1 MAQLVTRYS
10 NAILSILIEN
20 DSMTDALKQVELV
33 RNTLD
38 HNEIQYFL
46 ENPDI
51 PNAEKKHLIKKSF
64 EGHIDQS
71 LMGFL
76 DLMIR
81 KSRESLI
88 IPVLTDL
95 IHQIKRKLGKMEAYV
110 VSAMPLTD
118 EEVSELARILSD
130 KLDAQVEVETSVD
143 RDLLAGFY
151 VQVDGQVFDSSLR
164 TDIQRIKNQLKKGDF
179 RDS

>member
-10 NAILSILIEN
+10 NAILSILSEEDAIEE
-20 DSMTDALKQVELV
+20 TLKQVELV

-38 HNEIQYFL
+38 DNEIQSFL

-51 PNAEKKHLIKKSF
+51 PNVEKKHLIKKSF
-64 EGHIDQS
+64 AGHIDQS

-95 IHQIKRKLGKMEAYV
+95 IHQIKRKLGKIEAYV
-110 VSAMPLTD
+110 VSAMPLDD
-118 EEVSELARILSD
+118 EEVSDLARILSD
-130 KLDAQVEVETSVD
+130 KLGAQVEVETSVD

>member
-1 MAQLVTRYS
+1 MVQLVSRYS
-10 NAILSILIEN
+10 NALLSIISDE
-20 DSMTDALKQVELV
+20 DAFKTSLKQAEFV
-33 RNTLD
+33 RDTLD
-38 HNEIQYFL
+38 HNEIRNFL
-46 ENPDI
+46 DNPEV
-51 PNAEKKHLIKKSF
+51 PNAEKRNLMKKSF
-64 EGHIDQS
+64 GDDIDQN

-95 IHQIKRKLGKMEAYV
+95 IHQIKNTLGKVEAYL
-110 VSAMPLTD
+110 VSAIPLS
-118 EEVSELARILSD
+118 EEEELAVARILSD
-130 KLDAQVEVETSVD
+130 KLGVEVEVESSVD

-151 VQVDGQVFDSSLR
+151 VQVNGQVFDSSLR
-164 TDIQRIKNQLKKGDF
+164 TDIQRITSQLKKGDF